1 MKKQLLIIMLSFFAI
16 GFIAWQNR
24 FKLTEDILKE
34 LGLEKEMA
42 EDFISGNFFNGSIQI
57 YKTDQMLAMSQTK
70 RATLVK
76 PIGDYIKAYVASPA
90 FATKFEEER
99 KSFLGLD
106 LVEAA
111 PSREELI
118 EQFLQQLKTD
128 ESEIVQ
134 AIKTA
139 SSSQKTE
146 LEKALKQVREAQV
159 ALKDPKHPLHKK
171 YFDLMKEEMIIDN
184 TVVRYEDPA
193 EAKAAEEAMKGIELE
208 TFPSTPQ
215 ELIKKRLKEF
225 IDISGSVDFNAK
237 LEKRGSISYF
247 VDPRYEQKDHT
258 WKLIFR
264 CGKEVILPARAY
276 AQQWLALLP
285 K

>member
-1 MKKQLLIIMLSFFAI
+1 MKKQFIIITLALFAT

-24 FKLTEDILKE
+24 FKLAEDILKE

-42 EDFISGNFFNGSIQI
+42 EEYISGNFFNGSIQI

-70 RATLVK
+70 RAALVK
-76 PIGDYIKAYVASPA
+76 PIGEYIKAYVTSPV
-90 FATKFEEER
+90 FAAKFEEER
-99 KSFLGLD
+99 KSFMGLD
-106 LVEAA
+106 MMEAA
-111 PSREELI
+111 PSREEMI
-118 EQFLQQLKTD
+118 EQFLQQLKKD
-128 ESEIVQ
+128 EAEIVQ
-134 AIKTA
+134 AMKNA
-139 SSSQKTE
+139 SGSEKVE
-146 LEKALKQVREAQV
+146 LEKAMKQVREAQT
-159 ALKDPKHPLHKK
+159 ALKDSKHPLHKK
-171 YFDLMKEEMIIDN
+171 YFDLMKEEMMPDKSAF
-184 TVVRYEDPA
+184 RYEDPA
-193 EAKAAEEAMKGIELE
+193 EVKAAEEAMKNIEIE

-225 IDISGSVDFNAK
+225 IEISGSVDFNAK
-237 LEKRGSISYF
+237 LEKRGGISYF

-264 CGKEVILPARAY
+264 CGKEVILPARTF